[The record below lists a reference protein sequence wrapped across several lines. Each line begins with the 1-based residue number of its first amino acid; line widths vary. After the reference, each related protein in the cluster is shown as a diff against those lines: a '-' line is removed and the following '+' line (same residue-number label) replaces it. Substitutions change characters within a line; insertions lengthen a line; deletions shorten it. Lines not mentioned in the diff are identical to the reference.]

1 MPTWITNNFDIDWWI
16 KLAAEHP
23 FKFEQQRAQWLEN
36 SIQTARPFQKPRLKG
51 LIWEIKMDLE
61 IARTKLRNC
70 PTISDRLVAHLQEI
84 KEILEGSPSI
94 YFNQKSAD
102 ILQFVLPRD

>member
-1 MPTWITNNFDIDWWI
+1 MTTWITNNFDIDWWI

-36 SIQTARPFQKPRLKG
+36 TIQTARTFQKPRLQG

-61 IARTKLRNC
+61 IARNKYKKC
-70 PTISDRLVAHLQEI
+70 PSVSERLVGHLQEI
-84 KEILEGSPSI
+84 KEILEGSPTI
-94 YFNQKSAD
+94 YFNAKSAD
-102 ILQFVLPRD
+102 ILQFVARD